1 MPMETKKAVELAEE
15 LLNPKH
21 ETEEVETKATAE
33 TEQKTE
39 TSETTEATATD
50 VVAETKTEPEVKAEE
65 PKEPVHAEPET
76 KTETAQPAETETKSD
91 RKQSYTRQE
100 KIDYAFKKEKARRK
114 AAEAKYQAVMAELEQ
129 LKKKQPNKE
138 NAVEYVDYAVDLK
151 DKEREASRLQE
162 QIRESQSLEY
172 EELNNARI
180 RECFPDEA
188 EQEKF
193 RKVVEQEGPKLLKKL
208 DAEDPEQAVLAYL
221 DDSPIAPI
229 LTRLMIAKPE
239 YLDEVLSK
247 RSPYGKYVAME
258 KLAERVE
265 YARQQMAKPEEVP
278 QPAAAPETPTKPVL
292 PVVGSV
298 TKSDANKDTPKTF
311 DPNALLHKLNA
322 KGGYRNH

>member
-15 LLNPKH
+15 LMNPKH

-39 TSETTEATATD
+39 TPETTEATATE
-50 VVAETKTEPEVKAEE
+50 VVAEPKTEPDQKANE
-65 PKEPVHAEPET
+65 PEPVHAETEP

-100 KIDYAFKKEKARRK
+100 KIDFAFKKEKAKRK
-114 AAEAKYQAVMAELEQ
+114 AAEAKYQAVMAELEK
-129 LKKKQPNKE
+129 LKKQQPNKE

-193 RKVVEQEGPKLLKKL
+193 RQIVDKEGPRLLKKL

-278 QPAAAPETPTKPVL
+278 QPAAAPETHKPVL

-322 KGGYRNH
+322 KGGYRTH

>member
-1 MPMETKKAVELAEE
+1 METKKAMELAEE
-15 LLNPKH
+15 LMNPKK
-21 ETEEVETKATAE
+21 ETEDVETKATAE

-39 TSETTEATATD
+39 TTETTEATATE
-50 VVAETKTEPEVKAEE
+50 VVAEPKTEPEVKAEE
-65 PKEPVHAEPET
+65 PKEPVHAETEP
-76 KTETAQPAETETKSD
+76 KAETAQPAETETKSD

-100 KIDYAFKKEKARRK
+100 KIDFAFKKEKAKRK
-114 AAEAKYQAVMAELEQ
+114 AAEAKYQAVMAELEK
-129 LKKKQPNKE
+129 LKKQQPNKE

-193 RKVVEQEGPKLLKKL
+193 RQIVDKEGPRLLKKL

-247 RSPYGKYVAME
+247 RSPYGKYSAME

-278 QPAAAPETPTKPVL
+278 QPAAAAEAPKPVL

-298 TKSDANKDTPKTF
+298 TKSDANKDTPKHF
-311 DPNALLHKLNA
+311 DANAVLHKLNS
-322 KGGYRNH
+322 KGGYRTH

>member
-1 MPMETKKAVELAEE
+1 MPMETKKAMELAEE
-15 LLNPKH
+15 LMHPKN

-39 TSETTEATATD
+39 TPETTEATATE
-50 VVAETKTEPEVKAEE
+50 VVAEQKTEPEVKAEE

-193 RKVVEQEGPKLLKKL
+193 RQVVEKEGPKLLKKL

-239 YLDEVLSK
+239 YLEEVLSK

-278 QPAAAPETPTKPVL
+278 QPAAAPEPPKPVL

>member
-1 MPMETKKAVELAEE
+1 MPMETKKAMELAEE
-15 LLNPKH
+15 LMNPKH

-39 TSETTEATATD
+39 TPETTEATATE
-50 VVAETKTEPEVKAEE
+50 VVAEQKTEPEVKAEE
-65 PKEPVHAEPET
+65 PKEPVHAETEP
-76 KTETAQPAETETKSD
+76 KTETAQPAETGTKSD

-100 KIDYAFKKEKARRK
+100 QIDYAFKKEKARRK
-114 AAEAKYQAVMAELEQ
+114 AAEAKYQAVRAELEQ

-138 NAVEYVDYAVDLK
+138 NAVEYVDYVVDLK

-188 EQEKF
+188 EQVKF
-193 RKVVEQEGPKLLKKL
+193 RQIVDKEGPKLLKKL

-247 RSPYGKYVAME
+247 HSPYGKYAAME

-278 QPAAAPETPTKPVL
+278 QPAAAPETPKPVL

>member
-1 MPMETKKAVELAEE
+1 MPMETKKAMELAEE
-15 LLNPKH
+15 LMNPKH
-21 ETEEVETKATAE
+21 ETEDVETKATVEA
-33 TEQKTE
+33 EQKTE
-39 TSETTEATATD
+39 TPETTEATATE
-50 VVAETKTEPEVKAEE
+50 VVAEQKTEPEVKAEE
-65 PKEPVHAEPET
+65 PKEPVHAEPEQ

-193 RKVVEQEGPKLLKKL
+193 RQIVNKEGPKLLRKL
-208 DAEDPEQAVLAYL
+208 DDEDPEQAVLAYL

-247 RSPYGKYVAME
+247 HSFYGKYVAMD

-278 QPAAAPETPTKPVL
+278 QPAAAPETPKPVL